1 MNTPRYLAY
10 CGYTIVVGC
19 VVGCAWFILVLA
31 LSGESEGS
39 VVLEGHFSDFGAYF
53 YMVLLCLFDS
63 FMVGWFPA
71 LLFGAFL
78 HFVMFRF
85 GWMKFWQ
92 WALVGAGMAWPL
104 FIVGGWI
111 AKSNFLSIFTIGLGL
126 LRNMSSKTWLAA
138 ICGAIVALI
147 LRPLAI
153 RWANPLA
160 AAKQPA

>member
-1 MNTPRYLAY
+1 MDTPRYLAY
-10 CGYTIVVGC
+10 CGYSIVVGC
-19 VVGCAWFILVLA
+19 VVGCVWFILVLA
-31 LSGESEGS
+31 VSGESEGS
-39 VVLEGHFSDFGAYF
+39 VVLVGSLD
-53 YMVLLCLFDS
+53 LLPLLLFDS
-63 FMVGWFPA
+63 LMVGWLPA

-104 FIVGGWI
+104 FIVGGWS
-111 AKSNFLSIFTIGLGL
+111 AKSNFLSLFALGLGL
-126 LRNMSSKTWLAA
+126 LRNMSSQTWLAA

-147 LRPLAI
+147 LCPLAT

>member
-1 MNTPRYLAY
+1 MDTPRYLAY

-19 VVGCAWFILVLA
+19 VVGAFWFNVITFNGSKD
-31 LSGESEGS
+31 SGFFT
-39 VVLEGHFSDFGAYF
+39 LFPLY
-53 YMVLLCLFDS
+53 LFDS
-63 FMVGWFPA
+63 FLVGWFPA
-71 LLFGAFL
+71 LLFGACL

-92 WALVGAGMAWPL
+92 WALVGAAIAWPF

-111 AKSNFLSIFTIGLGL
+111 AKSGIFFILSFGLGL
-126 LRNMSSKTWLAA
+126 LRNMSSNTWPAA

-147 LRPLAI
+147 LHPLAI